1 MSDCEKKLI
10 TQVDLARQA
19 NIITG
24 NTACFDGKIQAGIA
38 FSGYPTGIDLNTVK
52 LTNPNDGDLQTAVLS
67 GNNITTLFDVSNP
80 SSPSFIP
87 SMYSGSTGSGIPYS
101 SLTWTNPLY
110 SIYTSGLTLP
120 IEVNMGIVI
129 PEDTTIGPF
138 WDITLSGMNGT
149 HPIALEYSGFSIQYD
164 FYDLDSKVSGDTF
177 PPPPLSATT
186 FSSTTGII
194 SATYLAYSATSL
206 DYTGPLDYLRS
217 KEDATIDNKL
227 TTNEIRI
234 REGASLGTVGYV
246 LMQKDKDGTGIWAPS
261 SGTTG
266 FTNVFVTGGTLT
278 GSELTLTRN
287 DDVEIDVD
295 LSGLSGGTVPNYV
308 NSASTTSTVGGITA
322 GSSFPLPGKTMQEMW
337 DLLLYPYQPPSFNAF
352 TRNGISSSY
361 EVGEET
367 TPGVPIGSDFSW
379 STTQPANVEDLQLN
393 SIKITDSAGSTL
405 LDSQAKT
412 GAGVAATITVSD
424 VRTSVG
430 SKVLYTIN
438 GLNTIGGAFSRTI
451 SATWKS
457 YVYYGMGGLTLSG
470 LQMVALSNSQFV
482 TSLGFGSVLT
492 VANTGS
498 NYLWVCVPDILT
510 NVGSWT
516 SAAAP
521 ITDFAGVTP
530 IPGSFQTDI
539 SITNSQGQ
547 AVNYKVWRQ
556 TFAQTSNPYK
566 FQLNNV

>member
-24 NTACFDGKIQAGIA
+24 NTACFDGKIQAGIP
-38 FSGYPTGIDLNTVK
+38 FSGYSSGVDLNTVT
-52 LTNPNDGDLQTAVLS
+52 LLNPEDGDVQTAVLS

-87 SMYSGSTGSGIPYS
+87 AMFTGTSQEGIPYS

-110 SIYTSGLTLP
+110 SASTSGLTLP
-120 IEVNMGIVI
+120 VTRVYTGE
-129 PEDTTIGPF
+129 TTIGPY
-138 WDITLSGMNGT
+138 WDITISGMNGT
-149 HPIALEYSGFSIQYD
+149 HPIALEYSGYSIQYD
-164 FYDLDSKVSGDTF
+164 FYDLVSDISGNTF

-186 FSSTTGII
+186 YTSTTGLIT
-194 SATYLAYSATSL
+194 ATYLAYSASSL

-227 TTNEIRI
+227 TTKQIRVT
-234 REGASLGTVGYV
+234 EGASLGSIGYV
-246 LMQKDKDGTGIWAPS
+246 LTQAEGDGTAIWAPS

-266 FTNVFVTGGTLT
+266 LTNVFVTGGTLT
-278 GSELTLTRN
+278 GDELTLTRN
-287 DDVEIDVD
+287 DDVEIDID
-295 LSGLSGGTVPNYV
+295 LSGLSGGTIPNYI
-308 NSASTTSTVGGITA
+308 NSASTTSTIGGITA
-322 GSSFPLPGKTMQEMW
+322 GSSFPAPGKTMQEMW
-337 DLLLYPYQPPSFNAF
+337 DLLLYPYQPPAFNAF
-352 TRNGISSSY
+352 TRTGINSNY

-379 STTQPANVEDLQLN
+379 STTQPANVDDLIPN
-393 SIKITDSAGSTL
+393 SIKITDSAGNTL
-405 LDSQAKT
+405 LNSQAKT

-430 SKVLYTIN
+430 SKVLYTIG

-451 SATWKS
+451 SATWNS

-470 LQMVALSNSQFV
+470 VQMVALSNSQFV
-482 TSLGFGSVLT
+482 TSLTFGSVLT

-530 IPGSFQTDI
+530 IPGSFQADI
-539 SITNSQGQ
+539 SIINSQGQ

-556 TFAQTSNPYK
+556 TFSQTSNPYK

>member
-1 MSDCEKKLI
+1 
-10 TQVDLARQA
+10 
-19 NIITG
+19 
-24 NTACFDGKIQAGIA
+24 
-38 FSGYPTGIDLNTVK
+38 
-52 LTNPNDGDLQTAVLS
+52 
-67 GNNITTLFDVSNP
+67 
-80 SSPSFIP
+80 
-87 SMYSGSTGSGIPYS
+87 
-101 SLTWTNPLY
+101 
-110 SIYTSGLTLP
+110 
-120 IEVNMGIVI
+120 
-129 PEDTTIGPF
+129 
-138 WDITLSGMNGT
+138 
-149 HPIALEYSGFSIQYD
+149 
-164 FYDLDSKVSGDTF
+164 
-177 PPPPLSATT
+177 
-186 FSSTTGII
+186 
-194 SATYLAYSATSL
+194 
-206 DYTGPLDYLRS
+206 
-217 KEDATIDNKL
+217 
-227 TTNEIRI
+227 
-234 REGASLGTVGYV
+234 
-246 LMQKDKDGTGIWAPS
+246 MQSDKDGTGIWSPS

-278 GSELTLTRN
+278 GDELTLTRN
-287 DDVEIDVD
+287 DDVDIDID
-295 LSGLSGGTVPNYV
+295 LSGLSGGAVPNYV

-337 DLLLYPYQPPSFNAF
+337 DLLLYPYQPPAFNAF

-379 STTQPANVEDLQLN
+379 STTQPANVDDLIPN

-405 LDSQAKT
+405 LNSQAKT

-451 SATWKS
+451 SATWNS

-470 LQMVALSNSQFV
+470 VQMVALSNSQFV
-482 TSLGFGSVLT
+482 TSLTFGSVLT

-516 SAAAP
+516 SAASP

-530 IPGSFQTDI
+530 IPGSFQADI
-539 SITNSQGQ
+539 SIINSQGQ

>member
-1 MSDCEKKLI
+1 MESCENKYTTLL
-10 TQVDLARQA
+10 DLSRQA
-19 NIITG
+19 KIITG
-24 NTACFDGKIQAGIA
+24 NTACFDGKISVGIP
-38 FSGYPTGIDLNTVK
+38 FSGYPTGVDPETITSLGIISQQD
-52 LTNPNDGDLQTAVLS
+52 AVFS
-67 GNNITTLFDVSNP
+67 GNNITTLFDLANSGSTNFNP
-80 SSPSFIP
+80 IFSS
-87 SMYSGSTGSGIPYS
+87 YSGSV
-101 SLTWTNPLY
+101 WTNPLF
-110 SIYTSGLTLP
+110 SANTVSLTLP
-120 IEVNMGIVI
+120 ITPLSASTQVV
-129 PEDTTIGPF
+129 GPI
-138 WDITLSGMNGT
+138 WTLTETGMTGT
-149 HPIALEYSGFSIQYD
+149 HVIGLKYTGYTIAYAPFDVEGD
-164 FYDLDSKVSGDTF
+164 FSGDT
-177 PPPPLSATT
+177 
-186 FSSTTGII
+186 
-194 SATYLAYSATSL
+194 YSAVTGFTTAIQQNFSAGTL
-206 DYTGPLDYLRS
+206 DYKGPLDYLHS
-217 KEDATIDNKL
+217 LEDATIDNKL
-227 TTNEIRI
+227 TTKQIKI
-234 REGASLGTVGYV
+234 TEGASLGTVGYV
-246 LMQKDKDGTGIWAPS
+246 LMQSDKDGTGIWSPS

-278 GSELTLTRN
+278 GDELTLTRN
-287 DDVEIDVD
+287 DDVDIDID
-295 LSGLSGGTVPNYV
+295 LSGLSGGAVPNYV

-337 DLLLYPYQPPSFNAF
+337 DLLLYPYQPPAFNAF

-379 STTQPANVEDLQLN
+379 STTQPANVDDLIPN

-405 LDSQAKT
+405 LNSQAKT

-451 SATWKS
+451 SATWNS

-470 LQMVALSNSQFV
+470 VQMVALSNSQFV
-482 TSLGFGSVLT
+482 TSLTFGSVLT

-516 SAAAP
+516 SAASP

-530 IPGSFQTDI
+530 IPGSFQADI
-539 SITNSQGQ
+539 SIINSQGQ